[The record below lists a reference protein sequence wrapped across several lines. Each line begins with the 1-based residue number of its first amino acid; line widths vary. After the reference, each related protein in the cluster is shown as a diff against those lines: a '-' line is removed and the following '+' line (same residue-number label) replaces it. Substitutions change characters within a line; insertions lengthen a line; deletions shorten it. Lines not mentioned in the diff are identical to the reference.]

1 MTGSRFTREQWL
13 AILLGIV
20 ALVYWTGAPL
30 LETVLSPLSARQRTL
45 ESLRKKTDRQEQDL
59 ALIDRAQRQ
68 LQAAHL
74 RALPPDQSTATA
86 LYQEW
91 LIQTASELGIE
102 NAVVTPHATVE
113 EPEIGHEVS
122 MTLQA
127 QAGLTEISRLL
138 QRIHSVPLLQ
148 RVESCTISQV
158 DPQRP
163 TENLK
168 LVLQVAALSLAGGE
182 PRTELMHP
190 QSRPQVPS
198 EETPDSRLA
207 TSKMF
212 ERAHGDLASPS
223 IEATAQAIPAVRN
236 PLETIKLV
244 GTWRT
249 AARNEAWFL
258 DEGRQQE
265 LVLKAGASFAVATL
279 QGTVVSLGQDS
290 VTVQVRGRNHTLSL
304 GDPLS
309 KIPN

>member
-1 MTGSRFTREQWL
+1 MTGSRLTREQWL

-20 ALVYWTGAPL
+20 ALVYWAGAPL
-30 LETVLSPLSARQRTL
+30 LQTVLSPLSARQRTL
-45 ESLRKKTDRQEQDL
+45 ESLRQKTDRQEQDL

-74 RALPPDQSTATA
+74 QALPPDQSTATA

-91 LIQTASELGIE
+91 LIQTASELGLKD
-102 NAVVTPHATVE
+102 AVVTPHATVE

-148 RVESCTISQV
+148 RVESCSISQV

-190 QSRPQVPS
+190 QARPQVPV
-198 EETPDSRLA
+198 EELPESLLA
-207 TSKMF
+207 SSKMF
-212 ERAHGDLASPS
+212 ERTLTEVAEPS
-223 IEATAQAIPAVRN
+223 RAAAEVIPAVRN

>member
-1 MTGSRFTREQWL
+1 MTGSRLTREQWL

-20 ALVYWTGAPL
+20 ALVYWAGAPL
-30 LETVLSPLSARQRTL
+30 LQTVLAPLSARQRTL
-45 ESLRKKTDRQEQDL
+45 ESLRMKTDRQEQDQ

-91 LIQTASELGIE
+91 LIQTASELGLE
-102 NAVVTPHATVE
+102 DAVVTPHATVE

-148 RVESCTISQV
+148 RVESCSISQV

-182 PRTELMHP
+182 TRTELMHP
-190 QSRPQVPS
+190 QARPQVPV
-198 EETPDSRLA
+198 EELPESLLA
-207 TSKMF
+207 SSKMF
-212 ERAHGDLASPS
+212 ERTLTEVAEPS
-223 IEATAQAIPAVRN
+223 RAAAEVIPAVRN